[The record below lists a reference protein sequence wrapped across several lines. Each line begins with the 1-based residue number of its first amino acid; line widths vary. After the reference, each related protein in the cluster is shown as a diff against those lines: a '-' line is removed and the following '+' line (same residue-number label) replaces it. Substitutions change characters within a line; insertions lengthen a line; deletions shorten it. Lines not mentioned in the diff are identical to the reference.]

1 MFAWGV
7 SGDGMADFIY
17 DPVTGQLEAKPD
29 GESVWSINV
38 ATGADAIGTN
48 LPAQWVF
55 ADFGAAIEWTDQFAG
70 AFPLTTDFNLG
81 TLPAGLTPQDFGDVT
96 YFVTADF
103 DTHRTSVEVIPEP
116 ASLAL
121 LGLGGLMMLRRRR
134 TA

>member
-1 MFAWGV
+1 MTEET
-7 SGDGMADFIY
+7 SGDGAADFIY
-17 DPVTGQLEAKPD
+17 DPATGELTVKAD

-38 ATGADAIGTN
+38 ATGADAITTN

-70 AFPLTTDFNLG
+70 AFPLTTDFLLG
-81 TLPAGLTPQDFGDVT
+81 TLPTGLKANDFGLVT

-103 DTHRTSVEVIPEP
+103 DTHRTNVEIIPEP

-121 LGLGGLMMLRRRR
+121 LGLGGLVLAGRRRWW
-134 TA
+134 